1 MNSHQIVDLVALAV
15 LLYCAV
21 KGASRGLLSQLAWV
35 VALLLCF
42 KFSGTLAPA
51 IEPMI
56 GVDPPLKQWIAM
68 LAVYVGLCGVSF
80 VAAGMLSSWMQKA
93 KIIDFDRH
101 LGGILG
107 LVKGIVICMTAM
119 FFAITMSEPMRQV
132 VSKTYSGYAAAVI
145 LHNSQFL
152 IPLLPENTVAR
163 VQNVIDEFNRRLQ
176 PGADDLKG
184 AKPTNPDTF
193 GSENISGANGSDDSG
208 FDLSELFPRQSPE
221 SGSGSASETPDGD
234 SGTSG
239 PSLQDLLSQMPSR
252 LRKELSQQ
260 AMDKLRNS
268 TPREKQRLL
277 DQLGGSVPENAG
289 AVLSEFF
296 QGSSGTSPGQ
306 GTGAAGSSSTPL
318 GRTETTLL
326 NEIAGIY
333 SQRSDIV
340 SNAKR
345 YLSGVPGEVQR
356 RVLEDWHADAMGLNA
371 DPDQDR
377 VPNLLEY
384 ASGSDPR
391 SSAERGQPLA
401 TWVTVGGKRTFALTF
416 RRRLLGHELNYSV
429 EASGDLIRW
438 SELSEMTG
446 APVLNPDGTQTVVI
460 PDAGSV
466 DEHSHRFLRLK
477 VVRAR

>member
-1 MNSHQIVDLVALAV
+1 MNPHQIVDLAVLAV

-107 LVKGIVICMTAM
+107 LVKGVVICMTAM
-119 FFAITMSEPMRQV
+119 FFAITMSEPMRQI

-163 VQNVIDEFNRRLQ
+163 VRNVIDEFNRRLQ
-176 PGADDLKG
+176 PGSDDLNG
-184 AKPTNPDTF
+184 ATPASPDTF
-193 GSENISGANGSDDSG
+193 GSDTIAGSNGASDSG
-208 FDLSELFPRQSPE
+208 FDLSELFPGRT
-221 SGSGSASETPDGD
+221 SGSGSDGSD
-234 SGTSG
+234 IQPVSAA
-239 PSLQDLLSQMPSR
+239 PSLRDLLSQLPAQLQR
-252 LRKELSQQ
+252 ELTQQ
-260 AMDKLRNS
+260 AIDKLRNS
-268 TPREKQRLL
+268 TADEKRRLS
-277 DQLGGSVPENAG
+277 DQLGSTDPEDAK

-296 QGSSGTSPGQ
+296 QSSGPLSGQ
-306 GTGAAGSSSTPL
+306 GTGTAPPSTQL

-326 NEIAGIY
+326 NEIEGIY
-333 SQRSDIV
+333 GRRYDIV
-340 SNAKR
+340 ANSKR
-345 YLSGVPGEVQR
+345 HLAGVPGVVQR
-356 RVLEDWHADAMGLNA
+356 RVLEDWHADAMGLNS
-371 DPDQDR
+371 DPDPATDR
-377 VPNLLEY
+377 NTPLDVRIVRQLSKAGIALERL
-384 ASGSDPR
+384 DR
-391 SSAERGQPLA
+391 DL
-401 TWVTVGGKRTFALTF
+401 RT
-416 RRRLLGHELNYSV
+416 R
-429 EASGDLIRW
+429 
-438 SELSEMTG
+438 LSEVTG
-446 APVLNPDGTQTVVI
+446 SYQ
-460 PDAGSV
+460 
-466 DEHSHRFLRLK
+466 
-477 VVRAR
+477 